1 MERDERVPSQ
11 VHDVLWIYAN
21 NEQNNYHIK
30 RGRSGKW
37 LIFEYKD
44 EMDATWQK
52 IKEGTRNGIFGTK
65 SKVATAKQ
73 NPKASNEDFK
83 VICIYTA
90 DFDNKEDI
98 NRIEKSIR
106 SIGIEN
112 KLIYKLNDHVP
123 QFPEDFSQKFR
134 YAETYYQTLKWL
146 DTHTDNKYID
156 LIGFSLSGKKR
167 FSFQRLDLDPNEFQ
181 SKILTLSRI
190 GFYIE
195 NFNKIETGKIIF
207 SE

>member
-1 MERDERVPSQ
+1 MERDERIPSQ

-21 NEQNNYHIK
+21 SEQDNYKIQ

-37 LIFEYKD
+37 LIFEHKD
-44 EMDATWQK
+44 EIDATWQK
-52 IKEGTRNGIFGTK
+52 IKQATQNGIFGIK

-73 NPKASNEDFK
+73 NPKASNADFK
-83 VICIYTA
+83 VICVYTA
-90 DFDNKEDI
+90 DFDHKEDI
-98 NRIEKSIR
+98 NRIEESIR

-123 QFPEDFSQKFR
+123 QHPNDFEQKFR
-134 YAETYYQTLKWL
+134 YSKTYYQTIKWL
-146 DTHTDNKYID
+146 DTLSDNKYID
-156 LIGFSLSGKKR
+156 HIGFSLSGKKR
-167 FSFQRLDLDPNEFQ
+167 FSFQRRNLDPKAFQ
-181 SKILTLSRI
+181 LKILNLSRI
-190 GFYIE
+190 GFFIE